1 MSHSIVID
9 QSSHPFK
16 LSKTF
21 DLDFLGSCYS
31 IAQFPWD
38 HLSLQ
43 TLWAGEMN
51 KPEIRD
57 AWKIVTD
64 QWSGTLVV
72 GGSDTVAV
80 VSYRHPSN
88 GFCVKVNDDGGQDNF
103 RALAWALSNE
113 APLDPL
119 IVCSRGRMLYVLDAK
134 QKKVVG
140 QLRGHGGEIT
150 AIVVHPSFPYL
161 VCTCSRDFSARLYDL
176 TMPPRERPNNP
187 HWPPSKLPS
196 LGGAPHGLQASEPEG
211 VGIGRCVAVLC
222 GGPSGGHDAAVL
234 NAAFHPTYPLLAT
247 CGLDRAVKIWRL
259 PKMSSDKMA
268 REDKPLF
275 SSTRIHQARVMTIS
289 WLSLDVLVTNS
300 APALVRRNNQKD
312 DLCFADGTIAIWRW
326 LGFDRFFPP
335 NKPKPSKVMRGCA
348 SDYQESSSFKLLSIV
363 PIPQTTRHLHVAYT
377 LKNDY
382 VIAMTLPDRVRLYSV
397 ADFKPRGMPPFP
409 LDQDEVT
416 SLAGRLRLEDEGDD
430 DDDDSNVQ
438 AQKMV
443 LSPPVQG
450 RDIVAPE
457 AEEGLQAAV
466 VGFHGLSLMG
476 LGLKGRVWIWTDTTD

>member
-1 MSHSIVID
+1 MSYNDIV

-16 LSKTF
+16 LSKTL
-21 DLDFLGSCYS
+21 DLDFLGSCHS
-31 IAQFPWD
+31 MAQFPWD

-80 VSYRHPSN
+80 VSPKHPSN
-88 GFCVKVNDDGGQDNF
+88 GFCVKVIDDSGQDKF
-103 RALAWALSNE
+103 CALAWALSNE

-119 IVCSRGRMLYVLDAK
+119 VVCSRGRMLYVLNAK

-150 AIVVHPSFPYL
+150 AVITHPAFPYI

-176 TMPPRERPNNP
+176 TMPPREHPNNP
-187 HWPPSKLPS
+187 HWPPSMLPS

-211 VGIGRCVAVLC
+211 AGIGRCVAVLC

-234 NAAFHPTYPLLAT
+234 NAAFHHTYPLLAT

-259 PKMSSDKMA
+259 PKMSFDKMA

-275 SSTRIHQARVMTIS
+275 SSTRIHQARVMSVS

-300 APALVRRNNQKD
+300 APALTRHINQKD
-312 DLCFADGTIAIWRW
+312 DLHLEDGTIAIWRW

-335 NKPKPSKVMRGCA
+335 NQPKPSKVMRGCA

-363 PIPQTTRHLHVAYT
+363 PIPQTTRHLHAAYT
-377 LKNDY
+377 LKNNY
-382 VIAMTLPDRVRLYSV
+382 VIAMTLPDRVRLHNV
-397 ADFKPRGMPPFP
+397 ADFKPRRTPPFP
-409 LDQDEVT
+409 LGQDEVT
-416 SLAGRLRLEDEGDD
+416 SLASRLHLDDAGDAD
-430 DDDDSNVQ
+430 ADTDADADVQ
-438 AQKMV
+438 V
-443 LSPPVQG
+443 LSPPVKG

-466 VGFHGLSLMG
+466 VGFHGLSLMA
-476 LGLKGRVWIWTDTTD
+476 LGSRGRVWIWTDTTD